1 MRKRE
6 FNVHVYAFGMRWL
19 HQLLRPR
26 PKEAEEE
33 AEPIFSL
40 KLTRWRLMR
49 QLYTPTFLQY
59 GIVTFGQVRC
69 A

>member
-1 MRKRE
+1 MRKCE
-6 FNVHVYAFGMRWL
+6 FNVHVKAFGMRWL

-40 KLTRWRLMR
+40 KLTRWKLMR
-49 QLYTPTFLQY
+49 QLYVAPFLHCI
-59 GIVTFGQVRC
+59 IVTFGQVRC